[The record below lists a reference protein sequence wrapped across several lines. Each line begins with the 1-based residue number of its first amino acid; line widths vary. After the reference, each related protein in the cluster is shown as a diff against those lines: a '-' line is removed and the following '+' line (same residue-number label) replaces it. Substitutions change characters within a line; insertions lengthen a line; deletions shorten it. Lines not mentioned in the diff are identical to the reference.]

1 MFNLNFRVMCVY
13 FRLLIVIVIFPFFLA
28 CQTEDIQTSEEETE
42 AADIPLPEEYFKVT
56 VKGEEILITDENVK
70 SSDRRTLGAEIYTW
84 YDLNENK
91 FHALRF
97 WAKREG
103 RLKDLETLG
112 GYIQKFN
119 GIGVYDTGTNR
130 NKNYCHYYEYG
141 VSWYSDVNRGEKG
154 SIEITAYSQD
164 HIEGSVNY
172 RAYNANDPAESM
184 EIYGEFRMFI
194 ED

>member
-1 MFNLNFRVMCVY
+1 MFNLNFRVMYFY
-13 FRLLIVIVIFPFFLA
+13 FRLLIIILIFPSFLA
-28 CQTEDIQTSEEETE
+28 CESEDIETSVEETE
-42 AADIPLPEEYFKVT
+42 TADIPLPEEYFKVT
-56 VKGEEILITDENVK
+56 VNGEEILITDENVK
-70 SSDRRTLGAEIYTW
+70 SFDERTLGAEIYAW
-84 YDLNENK
+84 YDLHDNK

-103 RLKDLETLG
+103 RSKDLQALG

-119 GIGVYDTGTNR
+119 GTGRYDTGTNR

-154 SIEITAYSQD
+154 SIEIIAYSQD
-164 HIEGSVNY
+164 HIEGRVNY

-184 EIYGEFRMFI
+184 EVDGEFRMFI